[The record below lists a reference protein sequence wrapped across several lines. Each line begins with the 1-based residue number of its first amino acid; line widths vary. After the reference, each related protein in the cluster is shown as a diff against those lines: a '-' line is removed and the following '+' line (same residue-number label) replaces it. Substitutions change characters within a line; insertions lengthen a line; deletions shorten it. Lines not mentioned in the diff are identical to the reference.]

1 MMLNADETTMLMFI
15 NHLEGI
21 PFSKQDEKGQALL
34 LELKAKEYIFENED
48 WYHLTD
54 KGTEYVAEHSE
65 EWLRSRASQE

>member
-34 LELKAKEYIFENED
+34 LELKAKEYNFENED
-48 WYHLTD
+48 WYH
-54 KGTEYVAEHSE
+54 
-65 EWLRSRASQE
+65 